1 MVRRSATGRIGI
13 ADVAVKAGVSHATV
27 SRVMNGNF
35 TVDPD
40 IAARVRAAAAELKYQ
55 PNPVGRSLAL
65 GKTDTI
71 GIVVPD
77 LANPTFQA
85 ILRGLSRAAAQDGYR
100 VLIADSFEVSSE
112 EAILAGE
119 ARRRCDGLVLC
130 APRMSDAE
138 LEELVPSLHPLV
150 LINRTT
156 TAAGVPSQV
165 VDYGHGV
172 HDLAGHLVELGHTR
186 LAFLAGPPLSASNG
200 LRLQGLE
207 AFKAEHPEVEV
218 LMLEGGSDFD
228 TGHEAVDA
236 VLDSGATGI
245 LAFNDLVAMGL
256 MSGLHERGV
265 DVPGDIS
272 VTGFDDI
279 PFARY
284 TTPALTTAAVP
295 ITELGQKA
303 WHQMRA
309 LIRKEESDVPVSR
322 YQPRL
327 EIRAS
332 SGPAKN

>member
-1 MVRRSATGRIGI
+1 MARKSATGRIGI

-40 IAARVRAAAAELKYQ
+40 IAARVRAAAVELKYQ

-85 ILRGLSRAAAQDGYR
+85 ILRGLSRAAAEDGYR

-112 EAILAGE
+112 ESILAGE

-138 LEELVPSLHPLV
+138 LEEIAPSLHPLV

-156 TAAGVPSQV
+156 SAKGVPSLV
-165 VDYGHGV
+165 VDYGQGV
-172 HDLAGHLVELGHTR
+172 HDLAEHLAGLGHTR
-186 LAFLAGPPLSASNG
+186 LAFLAGPPRSASNA
-200 LRLQGLE
+200 LRLEGLE
-207 AFKAEHPEVEV
+207 AFKAAHPEVDV
-218 LMLEGGSDFD
+218 RMLEGGSDFD

-256 MSGLHERGV
+256 LSGLHERGM
-265 DVPGDIS
+265 DIPGDIS
-272 VTGFDDI
+272 ITGFDDI

-284 TTPALTTAAVP
+284 TTPGLTTAAVP
-295 ITELGQKA
+295 ITELGQEA
-303 WHQMRA
+303 WQQLRA
-309 LIRKEESDVPVSR
+309 LIRNESTDTPGSR

-327 EIRAS
+327 EVRAS
-332 SGPAKN
+332 TGPAKK